1 MVQSSALEK
10 VGPELLTLYEV
21 AEYDGDR
28 RTLERAIDA
37 MNNVNGEI
45 EQLIRNALAS
55 GAKGSLPRAVEAALE
70 EETSA

>member
-45 EQLIRNALAS
+45 EQLIRGALHAAAGTPPSAPVNAIAE
-55 GAKGSLPRAVEAALE
+55 AV
-70 EETSA
+70 S